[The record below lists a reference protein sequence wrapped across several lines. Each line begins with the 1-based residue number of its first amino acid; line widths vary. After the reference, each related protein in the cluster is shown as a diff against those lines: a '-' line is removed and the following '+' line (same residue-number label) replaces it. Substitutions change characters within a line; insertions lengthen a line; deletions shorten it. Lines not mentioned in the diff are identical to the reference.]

1 VIVTI
6 PAPVARGDAQG
17 LCQRV
22 GDALARSRADT
33 VVCDAHE
40 LTDPDAAAV
49 DAVLRLYLAARRH
62 GCRFELR
69 RPPPPLLHML
79 TLAGMCELF
88 GLEMLGV
95 GMVGQPEQREQPGR
109 VEKRRDPGDSSV

>member
-1 VIVTI
+1 MIVTI

-17 LCQRV
+17 LCERV
-22 GDALARSRADT
+22 RDALARSRADT
-33 VVCDAHE
+33 VVCDAHA

-49 DAVLRLYLAARRH
+49 DAVLRLYLAARRC

-69 RPPPPLLHML
+69 RPPPALLHML

-88 GLEMLGV
+88 GGEVLGV
-95 GMVGQPEQREQPGR
+95 GMLGQAEEREQPGR
-109 VEKRRDPGDSSV
+109 VEERRDPGDPPV